1 MSSRL
6 FLSVREELG
15 LAYDVSSGL
24 VDYADAGALEISAG
38 VDPGRS
44 AGRARGDPRRAG
56 AACATSW
63 SPTPSSTK
71 AKRYLSGGLE
81 LRMDDTRHVASWIG
95 GQEALHDRVLTL
107 DEALAAVDA
116 VDAPAIQRLAGQLFR
131 DDALR
136 LAAVAP
142 ARHLRGLEPRLRLP
156 A

>member
-1 MSSRL
+1 MSELTRL
-6 FLSVREELG
+6 RDEL
-15 LAYDVSSGL
+15 VP
-24 VDYADAGALEISAG
+24 ADEL
-38 VDPGRS
+38 D
-44 AGRARGDPRRAG
+44 
-56 AACATSW
+56 
-63 SPTPSSTK
+63 K

-107 DEALAAVDA
+107 EEALAAVDA
-116 VDAPAIQRLAGQLFR
+116 VDPEGIQRLAATIFR

-142 ARHLRGLEPRLRLP
+142 GRYLRGLEARLCLP

>member
-1 MSSRL
+1 MTELARL
-6 FLSVREELG
+6 RDEL
-15 LAYDVSSGL
+15 VP
-24 VDYADAGALEISAG
+24 ADEL
-38 VDPGRS
+38 D
-44 AGRARGDPRRAG
+44 
-56 AACATSW
+56 
-63 SPTPSSTK
+63 K

-107 DEALAAVDA
+107 DEALAAIERVDSA
-116 VDAPAIQRLAGQLFR
+116 SIQQLAARLFR

-142 ARHLRGLEPRLRLP
+142 TRHLKGLDAHLRLP